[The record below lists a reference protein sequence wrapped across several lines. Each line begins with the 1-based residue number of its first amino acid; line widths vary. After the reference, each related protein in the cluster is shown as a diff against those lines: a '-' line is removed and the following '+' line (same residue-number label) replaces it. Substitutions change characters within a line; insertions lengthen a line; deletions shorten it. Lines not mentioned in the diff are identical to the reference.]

1 MNWPARPPSIQTNLD
16 QLLNRWTSDPD
27 IQENVVHW
35 EIKPPR
41 EAQVYPVPSEISPA
55 LAQALGTLGYSG
67 LYQHQLKAYE
77 QASAGRCAVIAT
89 STASGKTLCYN
100 LPVFDALLRDP
111 AATAIYI
118 FPTKALA
125 HDQQETLTQLSEQ
138 AGGQV
143 TVGAYDGDTPGNHR
157 GFIRTNARILLTN
170 PDMVHMGIL
179 PQHTAWADFFRNLR
193 FVVLD
198 ELHVYR
204 GVFGSHVA
212 NVLRRLKRITSHYGA
227 YPQFIL
233 TSATISN
240 PRELAE
246 KLVEQ
251 KCELI
256 DEDTSPGGRRNF
268 ILYNP
273 PIVDPELGLRRS
285 ASSESVRLAGDLLA
299 YRVQTIMFAR
309 ARRSVEMI
317 LRALHD
323 RYPAESEAVH
333 GYRSGYLA
341 GERRSIERGLR
352 SGAIRT
358 VVATSAL
365 ELGIDIGSMDASIVV
380 GYPGTLASLRQ
391 QIGRAG
397 RRRSSSVGIMVA
409 SAAPIDQYLVRHP
422 EYILDRSPENALI
435 NPDNPLILLQHIRCA
450 AFELPFKPG
459 EKLGAISWETLKEF
473 LDLLAQTGV
482 LNTSANR
489 YYWIVDQYPA
499 QGVSLRNATAQNVVL
514 RVEGEDQSHILGTV
528 DQSSALW
535 MVHPGAIYL
544 HEGQSYR
551 VNRLDLDQ
559 SEASLQPASEE
570 YFTEPKNQTEVEK
583 ILELET
589 LKVLSAEK
597 TWGEI
602 KVSMQVVG
610 FRKIHWITRE
620 TLGQE
625 ALDLPSNQL
634 RTTGYWFTI
643 NDETIEFLRTH
654 QLWSNDSN
662 YYGPQWSAIRQL
674 VRERDQF
681 TCQMCGALEVDRAHH
696 VHHKIPLR
704 SFTSL
709 ELANSLDNL
718 ITLCPNCHRKAELVV
733 KMRSGLSGVCYVL
746 NQLAPLFVM
755 CDTEDLGAISDF
767 QSPLSDGRPSVL
779 LYDKVPAGIGLSESL
794 YHMHDRLL
802 AEALELVSHCPCQD
816 GCPSCVGPAGEN
828 GSGGKNEALAL
839 LKILVQGQQSIT
851 V

>member
-1 MNWPARPPSIQTNLD
+1 MLH
-16 QLLNRWTSDPD
+16 RWANDSD

-35 EIKPPR
+35 EIQQPR
-41 EAQVYPVPSEISPA
+41 EAQVFPVPPTISPA
-55 LAQALGTLGYSG
+55 LGQALANLGYGG
-67 LYQHQLKAYE
+67 LYQHQLNAYE
-77 QASAGRCAVIAT
+77 QVAAGRCVVIAT

-111 AATAIYI
+111 NARAMYI

-125 HDQQETLTQLSEQ
+125 HDQQETLTQLNEQ

-157 GFIRTNARILLTN
+157 GFIRANARILLTN
-170 PDMVHMGIL
+170 PDMLHMGIL
-179 PQHTAWADFFRNLR
+179 PQHTAWAEFFRNLR

-212 NVLRRLKRITSHYGA
+212 NVLRRLKRVAGHYGA

-299 YRVQTIMFAR
+299 YGVQTILFAR
-309 ARRSVEMI
+309 ARRSVELI
-317 LRALHD
+317 LRAMHD
-323 RYPAESEAVH
+323 RYPAESGAIH

-397 RRRSSSVGIMVA
+397 RRRSASVGIMVA

-473 LDLLAQTGV
+473 LELLTQAGV
-482 LNTSANR
+482 LNSSANR
-489 YYWIVDQYPA
+489 YYWIADQYPA
-499 QGVSLRNATAQNVVL
+499 QAVSLRNATAQNVVL
-514 RVEGEDQSHILGTV
+514 RVESDEQSHILGTV

-551 VNRLDLDQ
+551 VTRLDLEQ
-559 SEASLQPASEE
+559 AEASLQPASEE

-583 ILELET
+583 ISELET
-589 LKVLSAEK
+589 SKVLNAEK

-602 KVSMQVVG
+602 KVSTQVVG

-625 ALDLPSNQL
+625 TLDLPPNQL

-643 NDETIEFLRTH
+643 DDETVEFLRTH
-654 QLWSNDSN
+654 QLWSNDAN
-662 YYGPQWSAIRQL
+662 YYGPQWPAIRQM
-674 VRERDQF
+674 VRQRDQF

-733 KMRSGLSGVCYVL
+733 RMRSGLSGVCYVL

-767 QSPLSDGRPSVL
+767 QSPLTDGRPTVL

-828 GSGGKNEALAL
+828 GSGGKNEAFAL
-839 LKILVQGQQSIT
+839 LQILVQGQQS
-851 V
+851 VNP

>member
-41 EAQVYPVPSEISPA
+41 EAQVYPVPSAISPT
-55 LAQALGTLGYSG
+55 LAQALRTLGYSG

-125 HDQQETLTQLSEQ
+125 HDQQETLSQLSEQ
-138 AGGQV
+138 AGSQI
-143 TVGAYDGDTPGNHR
+143 TVSAYDGDTPGKHR
-157 GFIRTNARILLTN
+157 GFIRTKARILLTN

-212 NVLRRLKRITSHYGA
+212 NVLRRLKRIASHYSA

-246 KLVEQ
+246 KLIEQ

-397 RRRSSSVGIMVA
+397 RRRSSSVGILVA

-473 LDLLAQTGV
+473 LDLLAQAGV
-482 LNTSANR
+482 LNSSANR
-489 YYWIVDQYPA
+489 YYWIADQYPA

-514 RVEGEDQSHILGTV
+514 RVESDDQSHILGTV

-583 ILELET
+583 ISELET

-602 KVSMQVVG
+602 KVSTQVVG

-625 ALDLPSNQL
+625 VLDLPSNQL

-662 YYGPQWSAIRQL
+662 YYGPQWTAIRQL

-681 TCQMCGALEVDRAHH
+681 TCQMCGALEVDRTHH

-733 KMRSGLSGVCYVL
+733 RMRSGLSGVCYVL

-802 AEALELVSHCPCQD
+802 SEALELVSHCPCQD
-816 GCPSCVGPAGEN
+816 GCPSCVGPAGES

-839 LKILVQGQQSIT
+839 LQILAQGPQSVT